1 MSERFL
7 PWFGNDLDT
16 GDYPDVGNGEQ
27 PCCMGSAVYGPER
40 CTCWRPVF
48 DHPQSLPMQ
57 KGPMRIRPRM
67 CADCAFRPDSPER
80 TGDERFAHSGDGEVD
95 SLVNETFVCH
105 QGLSLRAPRC
115 PSIAR
120 SRHRPGLRTSART
133 SATERRARGQS
144 APSLFFSGLC
154 RFLVA
159 STDC

>member
-48 DHPQSLPMQ
+48 DHPQNLPMH

-95 SLVNETFVCH
+95 DLVNETFVCH
-105 QGLSLRAPRC
+105 QGLRRLVKWVHPSGAEFDPGPGAYMPPRPVC
-115 PSIAR
+115 KADGSPADLCAGWAAEMR
-120 SRHRPGLRTSART
+120 
-133 SATERRARGQS
+133 RRAKKDK
-144 APSLFFSGLC
+144 
-154 RFLVA
+154 
-159 STDC
+159 TT